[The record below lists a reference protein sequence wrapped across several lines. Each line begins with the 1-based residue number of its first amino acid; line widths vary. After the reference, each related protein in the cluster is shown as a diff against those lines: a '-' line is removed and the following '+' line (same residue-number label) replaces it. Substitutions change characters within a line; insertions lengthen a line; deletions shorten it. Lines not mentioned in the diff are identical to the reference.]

1 MIRTT
6 IRVYQAPKGRVADM
20 DMVIEDSREA
30 AQAAALAQRHV
41 YPAVEILRTGECS
54 VTLEAD
60 DLEEDLTCSIVRF
73 DDVARAI
80 HHMVLRFDPAAYD
93 TRASA
98 YL

>member
-1 MIRTT
+1 MK

-30 AQAAALAQRHV
+30 AQAAAMAQRHV

-60 DLEEDLTCSIVRF
+60 DLEEDLTCALVLF
-73 DDVARAI
+73 DDVASMIHKMIRA
-80 HHMVLRFDPAAYD
+80 FNPAAYD

>member
-1 MIRTT
+1 MK

-30 AQAAALAQRHV
+30 AQAAAMAQRHV

-60 DLEEDLTCSIVRF
+60 DLEEDLTCSVVRF
-73 DDVARAI
+73 DDVAIALHKMIRA
-80 HHMVLRFDPAAYD
+80 FNPAAYD